1 MKKVLLVLGAVIL
14 LLVAA
19 VIAIPFL
26 VPTETLVATAV
37 EQGEKAT
44 GRKIT
49 VGDASFSVLPTTK
62 VTLVDVTM
70 ANAEGGK
77 ADKLARLKSLD
88 VEVDLFAILGG
99 DVQVKRFVLIDPVI
113 NVEKDKSGRFNF
125 EFSPADAAPQSGTT
139 SSGGDDGAGGGTDI
153 QSIRL
158 DDVRIENA
166 ALNYTDL
173 QTGVSHS
180 VSDVNAS
187 ISLPGLDQPMN
198 FDGDLVWQGKKITI
212 ATQVDDPNAAIQ
224 GAETALSADISSD
237 LFKVGFKGKAG
248 QKPTIAASGKA
259 SVEAGDLPALLTW
272 VGAAIGPD
280 VKLPK
285 AISLTTDVNLAL
297 PNIALAGLTF
307 QFDGNKITGSARS
320 VLGGK
325 PSLYADLSA
334 GDLDLTPYMPAEK
347 SGGGASD
354 AAAAKPG
361 KSDWSDD
368 PIDMTGL
375 RAANAEILLKAN
387 SIKTGI
393 VDPGAT
399 DVHVIL
405 RDANLETRLNKL
417 SVFDGGVTGVI
428 KADARKAKAKIAL
441 GMKVQGLQARE
452 VLGKFADYT
461 DLLGRVDAD
470 VNMTTSGATERQLVS
485 ALNGS
490 GKLSIKDGALIGIN
504 LADQMKGM
512 SPENFKA
519 EYDNTKKTDFAEMG
533 GTFTARNGVI
543 TNKDFKMLA
552 PLLRV
557 TGAGT
562 VPLPPRKV
570 DYRVVPKL
578 VASLSGQGGGSAAG
592 IGLPLLIKGSW
603 DDPSIVPDLEGIV
616 KGVVGAPVE
625 AVEGVAKQ
633 LGKGGEG
640 VGKALESLTGGG
652 SKSSSGDD
660 TKKSPLGGALKGLN
674 SLIK

>member
-113 NVEKDKSGRFNF
+113 NIEKDKSGRFNF
-125 EFSPADAAPQSGTT
+125 EFEPPEAQPQSGTT
-139 SSGGDDGAGGGTDI
+139 TSDGEGDTGGADI

-166 ALNYTDL
+166 ALNYADL

-187 ISLPGLDQPMN
+187 ISLPGLDQPMK

-224 GAETALSADISSD
+224 GAETALSANVSSD
-237 LFKVGFKGKAG
+237 LFNIGFNGKAG
-248 QKPTIAASGKA
+248 QKPAIAASGKA
-259 SVEAGDLPALLTW
+259 SVEAGDLPALLNW
-272 VGAAIGPD
+272 IGAAMGPD

-297 PNIALAGLTF
+297 PKIALAGLTF
-307 QFDGNKITGSARS
+307 QFDGNKITGAARS

-347 SGGGASD
+347 SGDGAPD
-354 AAAAKPG
+354 TAAAKPG

-368 PIDMTGL
+368 PIDMSGL

-393 VDPGAT
+393 VDPGVT

-417 SVFDGGVTGVI
+417 SVFDGGITGVI
-428 KADARKAKAKIAL
+428 KADARKAKAKISL

-452 VLGKFADYT
+452 VLGKFADYS

-470 VNMTTSGATERQLVS
+470 MNMTTTGATERQLVS

-490 GKLSIKDGALIGIN
+490 GRLSIKDGALIGIN
-504 LADQMKGM
+504 LAEQMKGL

-519 EYDNTKKTDFAEMG
+519 EYDKTKKTDFAEMG

-592 IGLPLLIKGSW
+592 VGLPLLIKGSW

-633 LGKGGEG
+633 LGKGGAG

-652 SKSSSGDD
+652 SSSSGDEK
-660 TKKSPLGGALKGLN
+660 KKSPLGGALKGLN